1 MSLVVCCTHLL
12 PRLAAV
18 AFAWGLCARWEAP
31 ATTSGPRP
39 GTFRPGTARWLS
51 LGPWAWRVGCGLLW
65 LHVIGSWW
73 MVHSASWQRAWQ
85 HTAEV
90 TERMTGFNTGM
101 GVIWNLAALAA
112 WTSDC
117 CAGWPAA
124 PSAANP
130 AAVPSRWR
138 RVVEIY
144 LAFLWFQA
152 AVVFASP
159 AARAVMLALCLGV
172 VGVIVASR
180 SSRGD

>member
-1 MSLVVCCTHLL
+1 MSLAVCCSHLL
-12 PRLAAV
+12 PRVAAV
-18 AFAWGLCARWEAP
+18 AFAWGLCARWGTP
-31 ATTSGPRP
+31 VP
-39 GTFRPGTARWLS
+39 GDRTLGSRARLFN
-51 LGPWAWRVGCGLLW
+51 LGAVAWRVGCGLLW
-65 LHVIGSWW
+65 LHVMGSWW
-73 MVHSASWQRAWQ
+73 MVHSASWDRAWQ

-101 GVIWNLAALAA
+101 GVIWNLVALAA
-112 WTSDC
+112 WTADC
-117 CAGWPAA
+117 CAGWPAV
-124 PSAANP
+124 PPAANP
-130 AAVPSRWR
+130 ASVPSRWR

-152 AVVFASP
+152 AVVFATP